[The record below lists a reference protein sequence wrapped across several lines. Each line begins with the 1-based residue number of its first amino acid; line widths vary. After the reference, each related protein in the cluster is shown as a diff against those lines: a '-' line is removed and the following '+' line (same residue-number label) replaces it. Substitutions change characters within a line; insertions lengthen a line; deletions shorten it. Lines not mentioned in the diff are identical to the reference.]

1 MTRQS
6 WKRWFRET
14 LTPYGAT
21 LISESAD
28 EYGGIQVVELG
39 PYRALYFDS
48 PSCQGRLHMEKPSV
62 PASEYLRSLLC
73 AAAMAPRVK
82 RALIL
87 GLGPGALIHCLRAL
101 YPEVEIHLV
110 ELREIVYHAA
120 RDHFALPHDELTHYH
135 VQDATHFIK
144 QPPDELFDLIIV
156 DMAMSDSVSPLLVQP
171 GFWVHTL
178 THLDA
183 LGVVC
188 ANLWRGSQH
197 RFEWIFNRLGSCLKT
212 PPVVLRHRQIDN
224 MVVFG
229 SPTSLEGVE
238 VLEFRRRVT
247 DHAEKLGFDPSNLVK
262 QLPMIQTNAELFSES
277 LSTPRKTERDLKSSD
292 HDFSFS
298 GES

>member
-21 LISESAD
+21 LISEKSD
-28 EYGGIQVVELG
+28 EYGSIQVVELG

-48 PSCQGRLHMEKPSV
+48 PSCQGRLHLESPWQ

-73 AAAMAPRVK
+73 ATAMAPKVNRV
-82 RALIL
+82 LIL
-87 GLGPGALIHCLRAL
+87 GLGPGALIHCLRKL
-101 YPEVEIHLV
+101 YPDVELHLV
-110 ELREIVYHAA
+110 ELRSIVYEAA
-120 RDHFALPHDELTHYH
+120 RDHFDLPHDDLIQYH
-135 VQDATHFIK
+135 LQDATHFIK
-144 QPPDELFDLIIV
+144 QEPSELFDLIIV
-156 DMAMSDSVSPLLVQP
+156 DMAMSDSISPLLVQP

-178 THLDA
+178 SHLNT
-183 LGVVC
+183 LGVIC
-188 ANLWRGSQH
+188 SNLWRGSQH

-229 SPTSLEGVE
+229 SPTSLEGIE

-247 DHAEKLGFDPSNLVK
+247 GHAEILGFDPDSLVK
-262 QLPMIQTNAELFSES
+262 QLPMIQTTDELFG
-277 LSTPRKTERDLKSSD
+277 TPPPQLNTQDELN
-292 HDFSFS
+292 FS
-298 GES
+298 GDA